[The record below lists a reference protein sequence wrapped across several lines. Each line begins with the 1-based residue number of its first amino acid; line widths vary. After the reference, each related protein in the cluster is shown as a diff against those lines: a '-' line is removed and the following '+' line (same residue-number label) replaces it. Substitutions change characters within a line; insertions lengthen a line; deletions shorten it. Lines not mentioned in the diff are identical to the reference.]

1 MSWLITWW
9 KKESTKVIFKAAL
22 TILKTLA
29 FGVGER
35 LWNVT
40 KEEVAKV
47 DSLPISGPEKAKRV
61 WAVLEDEF
69 KGLPGYLGNLAIEL
83 SVAYLKEAKIKK

>member
-1 MSWLITWW
+1 MSWLSTWW
-9 KKESTKVIFKAAL
+9 KKESTKVIFNAAL

-40 KEEVAKV
+40 KDEVARV
-47 DSLPISGPEKAKRV
+47 NDLPISGEEKAKSV
-61 WAVLEDEF
+61 WKVLEDEF
-69 KGLPGYLGNLAIEL
+69 KGLPGYIGNLAIEL
-83 SVAYLKEAKIKK
+83 AVAYLKEAKLKK